1 MIKNY
6 LLSYL
11 AMAYMP
17 LMTIFTIL
25 IFVSIFTLMNVS
37 AVLMKVVIGILAL
50 CLAVVLI
57 KYNIEKEKIKKYIR
71 ALKYADE
78 YNDAVMLG
86 ECFFLEDRM
95 LAYKKAKCKEYKYD
109 ELQSLTLANDK
120 KWKAVLTF
128 EDNTYTV
135 PLASE
140 KQGDKLASFLKR
152 KNNSIKLDGFNEI
165 ALNQLH
171 DIDASV

>member
-50 CLAVVLI
+50 CLAVILI
-57 KYNIEKEKIKKYIR
+57 KYNIEKEKQY
-71 ALKYADE
+71 
-78 YNDAVMLG
+78 
-86 ECFFLEDRM
+86 
-95 LAYKKAKCKEYKYD
+95 
-109 ELQSLTLANDK
+109 
-120 KWKAVLTF
+120 
-128 EDNTYTV
+128 
-135 PLASE
+135 
-140 KQGDKLASFLKR
+140 
-152 KNNSIKLDGFNEI
+152 
-165 ALNQLH
+165 
-171 DIDASV
+171 

>member
-17 LMTIFTIL
+17 LMTVFTIL

-50 CLAVVLI
+50 CLAVILI

-71 ALKYADE
+71 TLKNADE
-78 YNDAVMLG
+78 N
-86 ECFFLEDRM
+86 
-95 LAYKKAKCKEYKYD
+95 
-109 ELQSLTLANDK
+109 
-120 KWKAVLTF
+120 
-128 EDNTYTV
+128 
-135 PLASE
+135 
-140 KQGDKLASFLKR
+140 
-152 KNNSIKLDGFNEI
+152 
-165 ALNQLH
+165 
-171 DIDASV
+171 

>member
-1 MIKNY
+1 
-6 LLSYL
+6 
-11 AMAYMP
+11 
-17 LMTIFTIL
+17 
-25 IFVSIFTLMNVS
+25 
-37 AVLMKVVIGILAL
+37 
-50 CLAVVLI
+50 
-57 KYNIEKEKIKKYIR
+57 
-71 ALKYADE
+71 
-78 YNDAVMLG
+78 MLG

-95 LAYKKAKCKEYKYD
+95 LAYKKAKCKEYTYD

-120 KWKAVLTF
+120 KRKAVLTF

-152 KNNSIKLDGFNEI
+152 KNDSIKLDGFNEI

>member
-17 LMTIFTIL
+17 LMTVFTIL

-50 CLAVVLI
+50 CLAVILI

-71 ALKYADE
+71 TLKNADE

-86 ECFFLEDRM
+86 ECFFLED
-95 LAYKKAKCKEYKYD
+95 
-109 ELQSLTLANDK
+109 S
-120 KWKAVLTF
+120 
-128 EDNTYTV
+128 
-135 PLASE
+135 PL
-140 KQGDKLASFLKR
+140 G
-152 KNNSIKLDGFNEI
+152 IY
-165 ALNQLH
+165 
-171 DIDASV
+171 

>member
-17 LMTIFTIL
+17 LMTVFTIL

-50 CLAVVLI
+50 CLAVILI

-71 ALKYADE
+71 TLKNADE

-95 LAYKKAKCKEYKYD
+95 LAYKKAKCKEYTYD
-109 ELQSLTLANDK
+109 ELQSFTLANDK
-120 KWKAVLTF
+120 KRKAVLTF

>member
-71 ALKYADE
+71 ALKNSDE
-78 YNDAVMLG
+78 
-86 ECFFLEDRM
+86 
-95 LAYKKAKCKEYKYD
+95 
-109 ELQSLTLANDK
+109 
-120 KWKAVLTF
+120 
-128 EDNTYTV
+128 
-135 PLASE
+135 
-140 KQGDKLASFLKR
+140 
-152 KNNSIKLDGFNEI
+152 
-165 ALNQLH
+165 
-171 DIDASV
+171 